1 MTRKKG
7 LMTFLKAQFSAFTGG
22 IVDILI
28 MIFFTEVVGIHYTLS
43 IALGGIVGALV
54 NFSINRNW
62 TFREK
67 NQSSGSIDT
76 QLLRFCIVVG
86 GSILL
91 KSAGTFGLTELLKMD
106 YRLSRILT
114 DVVVSLGFNYI
125 LQKHWVF
132 VAVRTPEI
140 FMQKSQDDRG
150 RL

>member
-1 MTRKKG
+1 
-7 LMTFLKAQFSAFTGG
+7 MTFFKAQLSAFTGG
-22 IVDILI
+22 IVDILT
-28 MIFFTEVVGIHYTLS
+28 MIFCTEVMGVHYTLS

-62 TFREK
+62 TFKTNTQR
-67 NQSSGSIDT
+67 NGSIDR
-76 QLLRFCIVVG
+76 QLFRFCIVVG

-91 KSAGTFGLTELLKMD
+91 KSTGTFGLTESLKID

-114 DVVVSLGFNYI
+114 DIVVSLGFNYT

-132 VAVRTPEI
+132 VAARAPETSI
-140 FMQKSQDDRG
+140 RRSQDDRG